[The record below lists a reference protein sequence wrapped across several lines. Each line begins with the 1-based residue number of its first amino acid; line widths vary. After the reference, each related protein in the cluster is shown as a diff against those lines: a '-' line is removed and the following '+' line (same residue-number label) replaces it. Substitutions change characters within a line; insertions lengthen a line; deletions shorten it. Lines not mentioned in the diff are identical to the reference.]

1 MSQNTK
7 TEGEFDRGLFKI
19 NPSSYVCLGSLCA
32 QCACFPT
39 SDWLFFCWCHY
50 LPIQGCLSLAA
61 LSYRPHPSGWQRQV
75 PHGFRRGHVP
85 YLVFPATKN
94 HGQLVTSDTTILTR
108 GSKGAQV
115 CLFLLYEPGT
125 ICNEDNSFTE
135 DVCRGKTRWFLTPR
149 FCGNQMTSKERT
161 LYHHFIPQAGWGAKI
176 AA

>member
-1 MSQNTK
+1 MNS
-7 TEGEFDRGLFKI
+7 TEGFSRSTPPAMSVLDLSV
-19 NPSSYVCLGSLCA
+19 PSVPASQPQIG
-32 QCACFPT
+32 F
-39 SDWLFFCWCHY
+39 FFCWCHY